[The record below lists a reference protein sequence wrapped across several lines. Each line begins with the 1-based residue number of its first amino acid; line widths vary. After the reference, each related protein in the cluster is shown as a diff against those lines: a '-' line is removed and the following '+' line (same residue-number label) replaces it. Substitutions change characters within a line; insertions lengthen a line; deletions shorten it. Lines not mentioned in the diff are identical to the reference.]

1 MMHHMVWNG
10 YINNNIGHARTRRR
24 KKALLIRSSSYV
36 IFIII
41 LLLSLNNTRRRNKER
56 RSCCFPVQVR
66 VLFIYATTLPL
77 LLYTL
82 YYYKIIIIENI

>member
-41 LLLSLNNTRRRNKER
+41 LLLSLNNTRRRNKEQGGLVVFLCR
-56 RSCCFPVQVR
+56 CESY
-66 VLFIYATTLPL
+66 LFMPPHCH
-77 LLYTL
+77 
-82 YYYKIIIIENI
+82 YYCIHYITIK